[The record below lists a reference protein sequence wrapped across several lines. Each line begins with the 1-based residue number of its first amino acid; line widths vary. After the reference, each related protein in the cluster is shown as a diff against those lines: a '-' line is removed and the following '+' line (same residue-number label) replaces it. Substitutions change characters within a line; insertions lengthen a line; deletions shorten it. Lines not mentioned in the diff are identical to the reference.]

1 VPSSPVCHVFSRFL
15 HLSTQV
21 KTKPWECRLV
31 DESYGSNVPSLLKKA
46 SELEVQ
52 YLKALPKP
60 GEQNFV

>member
-1 VPSSPVCHVFSRFL
+1 MFL
-15 HLSTQV
+15 HLSMQV
-21 KTKPWECRLV
+21 KAKPWERRLV